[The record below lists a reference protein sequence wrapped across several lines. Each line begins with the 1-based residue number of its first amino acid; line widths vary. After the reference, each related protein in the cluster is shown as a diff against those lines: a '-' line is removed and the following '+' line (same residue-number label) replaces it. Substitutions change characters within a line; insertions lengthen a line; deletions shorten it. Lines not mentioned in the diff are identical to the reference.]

1 MTAMTSVARNRSRAS
16 ERIDHRA
23 RGWYMPLR
31 ASRSTQ
37 TTAYSAVSAVVSGT
51 YGSQWMLQSSPKR
64 TTDVSAT
71 VTAARTPSV
80 SMSSARSQ
88 DACRRSMMRQPT
100 ARNGVVQWYRG
111 AKPNRWAP
119 SRARLLLAGHAGA
132 HARTI
137 GPMPPRT
144 ALRTIG
150 VMRLSFDRLWVFLA
164 IAVPALVALIVPL
177 PAVDLA
183 YQVRTGDL
191 ILATGS
197 IPAVDTYT
205 FTATGAPW
213 TDQQWLAQVLLAIGY
228 RLGGWELLAVVR
240 ASLVAGTFGLL
251 VAASAARGASIRTSS
266 ILSLLAFVVAAPAL
280 ALRPQLFGIAI
291 FAALVLLVADRHR
304 HPRRLWLAPVLV
316 VLWANVHGSVV
327 LAPVLLGYAWLE
339 DVVLGRNA
347 RLTLGV
353 LAVGTL
359 ATLVNPFGIGVWG
372 YALDVGTNPEITGRV
387 AEWQHT
393 SPLTVPGLLF
403 YGSAAAVSALLV
415 ARRRLV
421 TWPSVLWIGFLFAL
435 GVWTVRA
442 LAWWP
447 LGVVLVVARSAA
459 GCQAGAT
466 TGAQRPQHPGRGD
479 RGDRHRRRLA
489 VVAAHRSAGR
499 SSRAAHVCAVLI
511 GDGAA
516 GRRCS
521 GESCV
526 CPPDVGVMVR
536 VGGARCARVR
546 RLAYRALR
554 RRHLAGIRHGDRGSR
569 GLAGRARR
577 PVRVIPDRASRRSSC
592 GRGCC

>member
-1 MTAMTSVARNRSRAS
+1 MSAFSNP
-16 ERIDHRA
+16 
-23 RGWYMPLR
+23 RGQ
-31 ASRSTQ
+31 A
-37 TTAYSAVSAVVSGT
+37 
-51 YGSQWMLQSSPKR
+51 
-64 TTDVSAT
+64 
-71 VTAARTPSV
+71 
-80 SMSSARSQ
+80 
-88 DACRRSMMRQPT
+88 
-100 ARNGVVQWYRG
+100 
-111 AKPNRWAP
+111 
-119 SRARLLLAGHAGA
+119 
-132 HARTI
+132 
-137 GPMPPRT
+137 
-144 ALRTIG
+144 
-150 VMRLSFDRLWVFLA
+150 RLSFDRLWVFLA

-447 LGVVLVVARSAA
+447 LGVVLVVAGLLPAA
-459 GCQAGAT
+459 TAGSDDRRQTSSTPSSRRIVAI
-466 TGAQRPQHPGRGD
+466 ALLAAFPWWRPTDP
-479 RGDRHRRRLA
+479 L
-489 VVAAHRSAGR
+489 AGR
-499 SSRAAHVCAVLI
+499 AGLLTYAPSAWRWRCGTTLLRAATCLPPRRGVL
-511 GDGAA
+511 
-516 GRRCS
+516 
-521 GESCV
+521 
-526 CPPDVGVMVR
+526 VR
-536 VGGARCARVR
+536 VGGARRARVR

-554 RRHLAGIRHGDRGSR
+554 RRHLEEYDTVTGAHAGWQAVLD
-569 GLAGRARR
+569 GLSVSYLIVR
-577 PVRVIPDRASRRSSC
+577 PE
-592 GRGCC
+592 

>member
-1 MTAMTSVARNRSRAS
+1 MSAFSNP
-16 ERIDHRA
+16 
-23 RGWYMPLR
+23 RGQ
-31 ASRSTQ
+31 A
-37 TTAYSAVSAVVSGT
+37 
-51 YGSQWMLQSSPKR
+51 
-64 TTDVSAT
+64 
-71 VTAARTPSV
+71 
-80 SMSSARSQ
+80 
-88 DACRRSMMRQPT
+88 
-100 ARNGVVQWYRG
+100 
-111 AKPNRWAP
+111 
-119 SRARLLLAGHAGA
+119 
-132 HARTI
+132 
-137 GPMPPRT
+137 
-144 ALRTIG
+144 
-150 VMRLSFDRLWVFLA
+150 RLSFDRLWVFLA
-164 IAVPALVALIVPL
+164 IALPALVALIVPL

-403 YGSAAAVSALLV
+403 YGSAAAVGALLV

-421 TWPSVLWIGFLFAL
+421 DVAIGP
-435 GVWTVRA
+435 VDRVPVR
-442 LAWWP
+442 
-447 LGVVLVVARSAA
+447 
-459 GCQAGAT
+459 T
-466 TGAQRPQHPGRGD
+466 
-479 RGDRHRRRLA
+479 RRLDGSRA
-489 VVAAHRSAGR
+489 RVVAARGR
-499 SSRAAHVCAVLI
+499 PGRRGTVARWHGGSRRPRANIAQR
-511 GDGAA
+511 A
-516 GRRCS
+516 GRRCHLRS
-521 GESCV
+521 RSWPRLPWWRPTGS
-526 CPPDVGVMVR
+526 PDRQGGV
-536 VGGARCARVR
+536 AD
-546 RLAYRALR
+546 LRAV
-554 RRHLAGIRHGDRGSR
+554 
-569 GLAGRARR
+569 RARR
-577 PVRVIPDRASRRSSC
+577 GAA
-592 GRGCC
+592 